1 MACRSPLAAVCLIC
15 AHTFTVTPPL
25 YALFVRKATVSASL
39 SCETEWKLLR
49 RALEGCCD
57 ETKSQEHNPL
67 PAPPPPPPSLPDS
80 QPKKSDSDGGGT
92 GGVAGICTAALG

>member
-1 MACRSPLAAVCLIC
+1 MC

-25 YALFVRKATVSASL
+25 YALFVHKATVSASL

-57 ETKSQEHNPL
+57 ESKSQEHNPL
-67 PAPPPPPPSLPDS
+67 PAPPPPSLPDS